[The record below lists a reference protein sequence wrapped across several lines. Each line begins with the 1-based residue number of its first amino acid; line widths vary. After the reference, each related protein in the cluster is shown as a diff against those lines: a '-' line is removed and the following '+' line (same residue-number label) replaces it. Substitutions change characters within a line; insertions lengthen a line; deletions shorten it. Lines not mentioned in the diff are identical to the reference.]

1 MNDEDYVKFVEMNN
15 NRALTEIESAAYREP
30 IIKALAAIN
39 SNTRKG
45 DRSYNEMYGSN
56 PKEVMGVFAY
66 DSKTPS
72 NVGNPLDFLE
82 TTFNKTDFLQKYA
95 LEHDIP
101 FIVFG
106 D

>member
-66 DSKTPS
+66 DINNTS
-72 NVGNPLDFLE
+72 NVDNPLNFLAGR
-82 TTFNKTDFLQKYA
+82 TDTEFLQRYA
-95 LEHDIP
+95 LEHNIP

>member
-66 DSKTPS
+66 DINNTS
-72 NVGNPLDFLE
+72 NVDNPLNFLAGR
-82 TTFNKTDFLQKYA
+82 TDPKFLQKYA
-95 LEHDIP
+95 LEHNIP
-101 FIVFG
+101 YVVFG